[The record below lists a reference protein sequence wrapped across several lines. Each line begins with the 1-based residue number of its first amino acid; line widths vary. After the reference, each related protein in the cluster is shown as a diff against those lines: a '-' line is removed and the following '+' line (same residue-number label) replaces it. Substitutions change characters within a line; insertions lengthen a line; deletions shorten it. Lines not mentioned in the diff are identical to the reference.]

1 MRLPPPSLTGITLN
15 PRAAWG
21 TGMVAVLC
29 FSLRDRGV
37 SLHLLT
43 RSVMSFSEV
52 PFSLQR
58 FSM

>member
-43 RSVMSFSEV
+43 RSVDCEV